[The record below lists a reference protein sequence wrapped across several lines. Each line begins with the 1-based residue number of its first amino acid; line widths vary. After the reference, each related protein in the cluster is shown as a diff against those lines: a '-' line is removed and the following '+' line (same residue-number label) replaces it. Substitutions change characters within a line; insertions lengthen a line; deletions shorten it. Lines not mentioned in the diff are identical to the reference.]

1 MGDLLRVVGIDPSLT
16 STGIAWYITTGGDDA
31 AGCDRIGRPGL
42 TKLPLDLRVHA
53 VDAIVQGVLNA
64 AGHADLYV
72 TEAPAYGGQTVA
84 TAGRVEMNALWWLI
98 VRRLI
103 RAEQHVALVAPAQ
116 LKLYATGKG
125 NAPKNAVVDAVARR
139 LPMFPTIG
147 NDNTADAAV
156 LCAMGCDQLGQPIV
170 DMPAV
175 HRAALRKVGWP
186 EIPVPA

>member
-1 MGDLLRVVGIDPSLT
+1 MADLRVVGIDPSLT
-16 STGIAWYITTGGDDA
+16 STGIAWYITSGGDDA

-42 TKLPLDLRVHA
+42 LTKLDLTNRVFA

-64 AGHADLYV
+64 AGRADLYV
-72 TEAPAYGGQTVA
+72 IEAPAYGGQTVA

-103 RAEQHVALVAPAQ
+103 RAEQKVALVAPSQ
-116 LKLYATGKG
+116 LKLYGAGKG

-139 LPMFPTIG
+139 LPMFPTTG

-156 LCAMGCDQLGQPIV
+156 LCAMGCEHLGQPIV
-170 DMPAV
+170 AMPAAN
-175 HRAALRKVGWP
+175 RTALRKVGWP
-186 EIPVPA
+186 ES